1 MALARIPSRNMIAM
15 HEAMNRAFT
24 NSLDTAGG
32 SRAARL
38 PVDVY
43 STDNEIVVSAALAG
57 VSPEDVQI
65 TFENETLTIR
75 GEITPRYEDT
85 NYILAERFHGP
96 FVRKLQVNVPVDVEN
111 IEATFENGVLIL
123 SLPKAE
129 EARPKLIEIKVK

>member
-1 MALARIPSRNMIAM
+1 M
-15 HEAMNRAFT
+15 HEAMNRAFA
-24 NSLDTAGG
+24 NSLDYAGG

-75 GEITPRYEDT
+75 GEIVPRYEDT

-96 FVRKLQVNVPVDVEN
+96 FVRKLQVNVPVDVDN